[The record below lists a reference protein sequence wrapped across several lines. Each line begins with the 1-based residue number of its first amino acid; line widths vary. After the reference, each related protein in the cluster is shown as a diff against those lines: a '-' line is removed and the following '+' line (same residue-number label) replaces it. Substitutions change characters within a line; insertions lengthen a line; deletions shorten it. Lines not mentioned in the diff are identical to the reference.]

1 MGGRG
6 SRLLNKHI
14 NNNDNRQESS
24 PKYIDDPE
32 SELHNDMFKK
42 LKEINFSTREST
54 DNIDDIVLKRQQ
66 EQILN
71 IGSKYKKL
79 FKNVCKSQDIQ
90 FAVENTDGMVLG
102 YCQTSIINGEITQ
115 RIVLDRKQLANYD
128 KITETV
134 ERGVREKWFAPIN
147 LMFKSRDYIITH
159 ELGHSIENSIIVGR
173 HKTDSKMSL
182 REHWANEGQKIFND
196 VVKIYK
202 EKYTNGQKDDK
213 IFLSKY
219 SKTNYAEWF
228 AETFCNMELSSEPLP
243 IAKALKE
250 YLGRYINED

>member
-6 SRLLNKHI
+6 SRLLNKHVT
-14 NNNDNRQESS
+14 NNDNRFDSF
-24 PKYIDDPE
+24 PIIDDPE
-32 SELHNDMFKK
+32 SEIHNDMFNK

-54 DNIDDIVLKRQQ
+54 DNIDDMVLKRQQ

-71 IGSKYKKL
+71 IGQKYKKL
-79 FKNVCKSQDIQ
+79 LRNVSKNQDIQ
-90 FAVENTDGMVLG
+90 FGVENTKDRVLG
-102 YCQTSIINGEITQ
+102 YCRTSIIDGKITQ

-128 KITETV
+128 KITETI
-134 ERGVREKWFAPIN
+134 ERGVKEKWFVPIN
-147 LMFKSRDYIITH
+147 LMFKSRDYTITH
-159 ELGHSIENSIIVGR
+159 ELGHSIENSIIAGR
-173 HKTDSKMSL
+173 EKSDDISF
-182 REHWANEGQKIFND
+182 REHFMKEEYKIFND

-202 EKYTNGQKDDK
+202 EKYTNGEKDDK

-219 SKTNYAEWF
+219 SQTNYAEWF

-250 YLGRYINED
+250 YIGRYLNEN